1 MNKKSTVAEDIAR
14 KLESMI
20 LDGVLELGDKLPAER
35 ILSARLGVSRPSL
48 REAKQILTYK
58 GLLETTQG
66 GGTYIK
72 RALSSE
78 LSDPLLDMLKD
89 NTNSRYDILEVRC
102 SLDSLAA
109 YSAAQRAT
117 EEDKD
122 KIKRAFDSLN
132 ELHNATHR
140 DSNKEA
146 QADALFHL
154 SIVEAS
160 HNIVLLHIMRG
171 LFKVLRMS
179 IANNLDKFYAN
190 NEIGEPLHNQ
200 HYKLMQAVID
210 GRADDAREAANEH
223 LKFVDKSMH
232 NLDRENERL
241 NRHKLQSTLLSD

>member
-1 MNKKSTVAEDIAR
+1 MNKKSTVAEDIAK

-20 LDGVLELGDKLPAER
+20 LDGILELGDKLPAER
-35 ILSARLGVSRPSL
+35 MLAEKLGVSRPSL
-48 REAKQILTYK
+48 REAKQILVYK

-66 GGTYIK
+66 GGTYVK
-72 RALSSE
+72 RTLSSE
-78 LSDPLLDMLKD
+78 LSDPLLDMLK
-89 NTNSRYDILEVRC
+89 NNVNSRYDILEVRC

-117 EEDKD
+117 EEDKN
-122 KIKRAFDSLN
+122 KIKQAFAVLN
-132 ELHNATHR
+132 EMHGKEGS
-140 DSNKEA
+140 SNEEA

-160 HNIVLLHIMRG
+160 HNIVLLHIMRS

-210 GRADDAREAANEH
+210 GRADDARDAANEH
-223 LKFVDKSMH
+223 LKFVDQSIH

-241 NRHKLQSTLLSD
+241 NRHKLQSALLGG